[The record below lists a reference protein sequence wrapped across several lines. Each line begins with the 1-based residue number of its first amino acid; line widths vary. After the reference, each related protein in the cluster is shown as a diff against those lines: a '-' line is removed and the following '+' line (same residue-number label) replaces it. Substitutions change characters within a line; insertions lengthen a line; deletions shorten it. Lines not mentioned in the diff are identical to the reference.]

1 MKKHIPNA
9 VTAARF
15 PMALGLLMTTPLS
28 LYFLL
33 LYALCGLSD
42 VLDGYLAR
50 KLDVSSNFGAKLDT
64 AADLL
69 LTIVL
74 VVKLLPVINPSI
86 AILGWLGVIA
96 IIRGAAVVIMYLKF
110 KTASLLHTYG
120 NKLTGVL
127 LFALPFLLMAVPANT
142 AVIGIC
148 LVATVS
154 AVEELAINCFS
165 KTLDLNRK
173 SLIVY

>member
-9 VTAARF
+9 VTVARF

-28 LYFLL
+28 VRFFILYT
-33 LYALCGLSD
+33 LCGLSD

-74 VVKLLPVINPSI
+74 VVKLLPVINLSTT
-86 AILGWLGVIA
+86 ILGWLGVIA

-120 NKLTGVL
+120 NKLTGML
-127 LFALPFLLMAVPANT
+127 LFALPFLLVVVPANT

-154 AVEELAINCFS
+154 SLEELAINCFS

-173 SLIVY
+173 SLLVH